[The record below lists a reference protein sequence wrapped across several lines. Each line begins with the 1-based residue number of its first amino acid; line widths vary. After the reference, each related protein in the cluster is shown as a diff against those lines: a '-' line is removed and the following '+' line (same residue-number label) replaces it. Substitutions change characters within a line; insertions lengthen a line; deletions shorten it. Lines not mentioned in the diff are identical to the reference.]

1 MFLLNVERGKFLVVH
16 GGVSQVELMDIY
28 KMPIDG
34 NIYEGRIIRVLPV
47 SGYCYAK
54 VGDSY
59 EKIANRNGCSL
70 EKLIK
75 LNKNAAVYPTK
86 RIWLP

>member
-1 MFLLNVERGKFLVVH
+1 MFSLNVERGKFLVVR
-16 GGVSQVELMDIY
+16 GGVNSAELMDIY

-34 NIYEGRIIRVLPV
+34 DLYEGKIIEILPV
-47 SGYCYAK
+47 SGYCYAQ

-59 EKIANRNGCSL
+59 EKIANREGCHL
-70 EKLIK
+70 QKLIEI
-75 LNKNAAVYPTK
+75 NKNSMIYPTK

>member
-1 MFLLNVERGKFLVVH
+1 MFSLNVERGKFIVVR
-16 GGVSQVELMDIY
+16 GGVNATELMDIY

-34 NIYEGRIIRVLPV
+34 DLYEGKIIEILPV
-47 SGYCYAK
+47 SGYCYAQ

-59 EKIANRNGCSL
+59 EKIANRENCNL
-70 EKLIK
+70 KTLIE
-75 LNKNAAVYPTK
+75 LNKNSIIYPTK